1 MHAVHGWIHA
11 CSSWMD
17 SGPFVNRWMDG
28 SAGLGLRVRQNPN
41 EMEMMG
47 QQHANMAFSILTF
60 EPEVGTKVSFQVLRK
75 RAQMTV

>member
-1 MHAVHGWIHA
+1 
-11 CSSWMD
+11 MD

-47 QQHANMAFSILTF
+47 QQRANMAFEILTF
-60 EPEVGTKVSFQVLRK
+60 EGTKVSFQVLRK